1 MAFGLGFNKTKVIET
16 AQKYVQKGKVPAAI
30 QEYQKVLEKEPRN
43 LDILTIIAGL
53 YESVGDKEQALK
65 CLYKFGKANVQA
77 GFARNAIAF
86 YRRITRVDPE
96 AVDAMLQLAELHTLQ
111 GQLSDAKGQ
120 YQKASDYFSRRNQA
134 DKCVEVMEKIL
145 LLDPENVAS
154 KQRLAQMYQ
163 EVNRRDDAAGMY
175 LSAAQGLA
183 EVGNWTDAESLL
195 QQVRGLGLST
205 PEVLFLGARI
215 QLEDDR
221 PADAI
226 ATLEQVPEES
236 LDREALNLLFQ
247 ACTSVGDN
255 ERAAAVA
262 RRLLQEHAD
271 TAGLTQVCDRL
282 VEAGQHAEA
291 LENYRQLSDGLIAQ
305 GETAVLVEG
314 LKKITRALPSSAE
327 ALSLLRSVYQQ
338 TEQTSEIS
346 EVNEQLAHAYVNQEE
361 FAQARELFEELA
373 RLEPE
378 NPHHRQNLEQMDAK
392 LGRVPGASAPLPEA
406 GFAEQ
411 VMGEPAVVE
420 QPLTEE
426 EQEALNNAVNES
438 DLYLTYRQVGKAIQ
452 PLEAIL
458 GRMPRNATLN
468 QRLLDLY
475 ERAEEYGKAAQRCEV
490 LTEVYMLAGDAEQA
504 TGYSERQAKFQQRAG
519 APAQTPEAPPVTPEV
534 PEFPVTPPVVEVS
547 KEDIGAPAVESAA
560 GVREVDLSS
569 WEQMMAPPAEVA
581 PPEVPPPVEVAPPP
595 AAAAP
600 ELAGAAEEVEF
611 YLQAGLV
618 SEATTSLARLQ
629 ELYPGSP
636 EVEQLAEKVAMAA
649 MGAPASEAAA
659 ASAPPPEPQPAA
671 PPVEEAPPEPAP
683 PPPPPAK
690 PAPAAARES
699 EFVLSLEEQP
709 AEEGFQLSL
718 EEESAPA
725 RAAAAARPPAP
736 PPVAETPPAPPP
748 AAPPAPAA
756 AAPTGFDGLVGAL
769 EEELSDVA
777 QPPPK
782 AAAPPPTPPP
792 AAPPASA
799 PASGAPEGAGAL
811 AEVFDEFKAGME
823 DASAEAD
830 IETHCNMGVAFKE
843 MNLLDEAIGEFQ
855 KAYQLAE
862 RAKSYSNYVRC
873 CTLLAHCFLEKN
885 LPPLAVRWLENA
897 LKAPGLEQED
907 ILALRYE
914 IGAAHE
920 MAGDKKAALGSF
932 MDVYA
937 HNIDYRDVAERIR
950 DLQGK

>member
-1 MAFGLGFNKTKVIET
+1 MAFGLGFNKTKIIET

-30 QEYQKVLEKEPRN
+30 LEYQKVLAKEPRN
-43 LDILTIIAGL
+43 LDILTIVAGL
-53 YESVGDKEQALK
+53 YESAGDREQALK
-65 CLYKFGKANVQA
+65 CLYKLGQANLQA

-86 YRRITRVDPE
+86 YRRITRVDPG
-96 AVDAMLQLAELHTLQ
+96 AIDAMLQLAELYTLQ
-111 GQLSDAKGQ
+111 GQLTDARGQ
-120 YQKASDYFSRRNQA
+120 YQKASDYFSQRNQA

-154 KQRLAQMYQ
+154 KQRLAQMYE

-183 EVGNWTDAESLL
+183 EVGNRPDAEGLL
-195 QQVRGLGLST
+195 QRVRGLGLST
-205 PEVLFLGARI
+205 PEVLFLEARI

-226 ATLEQVPEES
+226 ATLAQVPEES
-236 LDREALNLLFQ
+236 LDREALSLLFQ
-247 ACTSVGDN
+247 ACTSVGDS
-255 ERAAAVA
+255 ERAATVA

-314 LKKITRALPSSAE
+314 LKKIIRALPSSVE
-327 ALSLLRSVYQQ
+327 ALSLLRNVYQQ
-338 TEQTSEIS
+338 AEQTSEIS
-346 EVNEQLAHAYVNQEE
+346 EVNEQLAHAYVNQGE
-361 FAQARELFEELA
+361 FAQARDLFEELA

-392 LGRVPGASAPLPEA
+392 LGRPPALSPEA

-426 EQEALNNAVNES
+426 EQEALNTAVNES
-438 DLYLTYRQVGKAIQ
+438 DLYLTYRQVDKAIQ

-468 QRLLDLY
+468 ERLLDLY

-490 LTEVYMLAGDAEQA
+490 LTEVYMLAGDTEQA
-504 TGYSERQAKFQQRAG
+504 TGYSEKQAKFQQRAG
-519 APAQTPEAPPVTPEV
+519 GAAQTPEAPLVTPEV
-534 PEFPVTPPVVEVS
+534 PEFPVTPPVGVEN
-547 KEDIGAPAVESAA
+547 AA
-560 GVREVDLSS
+560 GVREVDLSN

-595 AAAAP
+595 AAAP
-600 ELAGAAEEVEF
+600 ELASAAEEVEF
-611 YLQAGLV
+611 YLQAGLI

-649 MGAPASEAAA
+649 MGASASEEATAPAA
-659 ASAPPPEPQPAA
+659 PPEPQPAA
-671 PPVEEAPPEPAP
+671 PPVEQAAPVPPPQPEPVA
-683 PPPPPAK
+683 PPPPAK
-690 PAPAAARES
+690 PAARAARES

-725 RAAAAARPPAP
+725 RAAAAP
-736 PPVAETPPAPPP
+736 PPP
-748 AAPPAPAA
+748 APPAPAA
-756 AAPTGFDGLVGAL
+756 AAPSGFDSLVGAL

-862 RAKSYSNYVRC
+862 RAQSYSNYVRC

-907 ILALRYE
+907 IMALRYE